1 MSYIL
6 DALRKSE
13 SERRQG
19 RVPDLGVSVQ
29 MVHKPNRRRI
39 HWSVWLTVAL
49 LANAAV
55 FGAFYWQNRNH
66 AGTTPVVSA
75 AAPSKGQGIGQNSGT
90 GHKVASPDDRV
101 ERPAGA
107 PPATSVPLMTEV
119 PASTGKPSSA
129 PLSRAKNAGDRGQ
142 DTAPQVAAGEMLI
155 RPHRSPTRVSAAAA
169 ESSSGPAASGS
180 TVPELAEMPLSFQRQ
195 VPDLHFNGH
204 IYASNPQARR
214 VMIDNVYLAQ
224 GDRFKGL
231 RIVEITPDGVIMS
244 LDGNLFRV
252 GVVQDWIRPN

>member
-29 MVHKPNRRRI
+29 MVHKPRRRRI
-39 HWSVWLTVAL
+39 HWSVWLTAAL

-55 FGAFYWQNRNH
+55 FGAFYWQTRH
-66 AGTTPVVSA
+66 PSGVA
-75 AAPSKGQGIGQNSGT
+75 AAAAGGPGKERRVGQGSGT
-90 GHKVASPDDRV
+90 VQKPAAPTEGANRPVAALPVSS
-101 ERPAGA
+101 A
-107 PPATSVPLMTEV
+107 PLVSQEPVTP
-119 PASTGKPSSA
+119 GKPSSA
-129 PLSRAKNAGDRGQ
+129 AVSQENTAGQGSGKAAPTATAGD
-142 DTAPQVAAGEMLI
+142 TLI
-155 RPHRSPTRVSAAAA
+155 RPHQPPARVAAADA
-169 ESSSGPAASGS
+169 DATSDPTASPS
-180 TVPELAEMPLSFQRQ
+180 TIPELAEMPLSFQRQ

-204 IYASNPQARR
+204 IYASNPGARR

-224 GDRFKGL
+224 GDRFRGL
-231 RIVEITPDGVIMS
+231 RIVEITRSGVIMS
-244 LDGNLFRV
+244 LDGQLFRV